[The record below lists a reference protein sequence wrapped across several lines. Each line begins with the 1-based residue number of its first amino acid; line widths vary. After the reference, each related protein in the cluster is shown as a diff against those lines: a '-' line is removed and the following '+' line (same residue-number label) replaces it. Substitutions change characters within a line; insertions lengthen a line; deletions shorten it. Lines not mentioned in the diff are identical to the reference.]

1 MPEGIKREPG
11 GIRREDVHT
20 FQYGGLKLV
29 YDVNS
34 GSLHEVD
41 DLAWELINQLLN
53 GRSKEDKRRALL
65 SPYSAGGIGGIGEI
79 EEAYRQIEELQ
90 EEKLLFSPPPPL
102 DNEKLSASGVKA
114 LCLFI
119 SHNCNLY
126 CRYCF
131 ARKEEGYRTPHM
143 SWDVGKKAVDFLLEN
158 EVGRYR
164 EIDFFGGEPLLNFPV
179 IKEIVAYA
187 REKSQ
192 AKGQI
197 FGFTLTTNALLLNDE
212 IIDFLNNEGI
222 DVILSLD
229 GRPQVHDL
237 MRSFKNG
244 KGSYEVVMKNIKKI
258 LQARGKMK
266 RQNDFI
272 RGTYTRFNLDFCS
285 EIRHFLK
292 QGFDSFSLEPVVC
305 DKNENYALREE
316 DLPVLEREYDRL
328 VDLFLEQKENGKP
341 FRFYHFLFDLQE
353 GPCLYKR
360 LSGCGA
366 GAEYLAVTADGGL
379 YPCHQFAGI
388 DDFYMGNL
396 MDEPLALKR
405 EIGDNIAEAAWERE
419 DCPGCWARFLCG
431 RGCAAGSYFMTGD
444 LRKNYRLGCALQKIR
459 LERALYLQAAENIAT
474 AGKTL

>member
-1 MPEGIKREPG
+1 MPERIKREPEE
-11 GIRREDVHT
+11 ISKEDVHT

-41 DLAWELINQLLN
+41 NLAWELITLLLE
-53 GRSKEDKRRALL
+53 GRSKGDIRHALL
-65 SPYSAGGIGGIGEI
+65 NQYPAGEIRGIGEI
-79 EEAYRQIEELQ
+79 EEAFRQLEELR

-102 DNEKLSASGVKA
+102 DKEKLPASGVKA

-131 ARKEEGYRTPHM
+131 ARKEEGYKLPQM

-179 IKEIVAYA
+179 IREIVAYA
-187 REKSQ
+187 RKKSQ

-197 FGFTLTTNALLLNDE
+197 FGFTLTTNAVLLTDE
-212 IIDFLNNEGI
+212 IIDFLNSEGI

-229 GRPQVHDL
+229 GRPQVHDC

-244 KGSYEVVMKNIKKI
+244 KGSYEVVVKNIKKI
-258 LQARGKMK
+258 LQARGR

-285 EIRHFLK
+285 EIRHFLE
-292 QGFDSFSLEPVVC
+292 QGFDSLSLEPVVC
-305 DKNENYALREE
+305 GEKENYALREE

-328 VDLFLEQKENGKP
+328 VELFLEQKEKGNP
-341 FRFYHFLFDLQE
+341 FRFYHFLLDLQE

-366 GAEYLAVTADGGL
+366 GTEYLAVAADGGL

-396 MDEPLALKR
+396 MDEPLVLKR
-405 EIGDNIAEAAWERE
+405 EIGDNIAGAARDRE
-419 DCPGCWARFLCG
+419 DCQSCWARYLCG
-431 RGCAAGSYFMTGD
+431 RGCAASSYFMAKD
-444 LRKNYRLGCALQKIR
+444 LRKNYKLGCALQKIR
-459 LERALYLQAAENIAT
+459 LERALYLQVRDKVD
-474 AGKTL
+474 GSLLVSK